1 MAKTSSINVD
11 AYYSAESDMR
21 TLVEAEEI
29 RKDKKRMAAA
39 VACAKKKIEDMETVF
54 GEDDE
59 ADDKKK

>member
-1 MAKTSSINVD
+1 MAKAFPMD
-11 AYYSAESDMR
+11 DDYSAECDMR

-39 VACAKKKIEDMETVF
+39 VACAKKKIEDMENVF